1 MARLVS
7 TAEDSVTIR
16 PFDGSLADAE
26 GLLGVER
33 ATFDES
39 PYTAAEVQAMLVEG
53 PQRAWLAV
61 QGSRIAGFSIAFPV
75 TGVRGSWWEVDL
87 LAVQP
92 EWRGHRLGRRL
103 IQAATA
109 HGAGMAGQ
117 ARAVVADDNGASTQ
131 AFLRAGFQ
139 MAPGTRELL
148 IHNPLGRAQRRRA
161 RWGGRVRE
169 ADTPEEVADYLS
181 SLAAAGPDAVAPPMP
196 LGGRPP
202 DPGGTRGGTL
212 LLAEQGDRLGERLK
226 PSGYAELIEVQT
238 LLYRGIWIES
248 LLASGGSVRDLRPSW
263 RDVLVEEAVRRARK
277 AGLDEIGALV
287 NERDRPLQQALLSA
301 GFRSLGGFRWLVAP
315 LPALEMPEQVR
326 ESGRRPEQVRES
338 GRRF

>member
-61 QGSRIAGFSIAFPV
+61 QGSRIAGFSIAFLV
-75 TGVRGSWWEVDL
+75 AGVRGSWWEVDL
-87 LAVQP
+87 LAVHP

-109 HGAGMAGQ
+109 SGAGMARQ

-148 IHNPLGRAQRRRA
+148 IHNPLGRAKRRRT

-169 ADTPEEVADYLS
+169 ALTPEEVGDYLS
-181 SLAAAGPDAVAPPMP
+181 SLAAAGPGAVVP
-196 LGGRPP
+196 RV
-202 DPGGTRGGTL
+202 PGGTRGGTL
-212 LLAEQGDRLGERLK
+212 ILAEQEDSLEERSK
-226 PSGYAELIEVQT
+226 PLGYAELIEVQT

-248 LLASGGSVRDLRPSW
+248 LLASGDGA
-263 RDVLVEEAVRRARK
+263 RDVLIEEAVRRARK

-287 NERDRPLQQALLSA
+287 HERDRPLQQALLSA
-301 GFRSLGGFRWLVAP
+301 GFRSFGGFRWLVAP
-315 LPALEMPEQVR
+315 LPE
-326 ESGRRPEQVRES
+326 G
-338 GRRF
+338 